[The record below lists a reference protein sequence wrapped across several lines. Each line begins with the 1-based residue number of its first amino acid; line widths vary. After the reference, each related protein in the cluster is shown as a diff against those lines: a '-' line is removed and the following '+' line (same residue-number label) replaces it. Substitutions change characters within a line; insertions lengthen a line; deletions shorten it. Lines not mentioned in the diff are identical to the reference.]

1 MTNHTND
8 FFSVTR
14 NRPSTCFFAR
24 EMSNDRFVRRNDRFV
39 SGKFLFLSVSPSN
52 RNRGNR
58 RTRRNLSSKTT
69 IRNLISPN
77 CSTIISNS
85 TFQPSIDEKL
95 PHFSPNSTL
104 LFLGVR
110 ICSREK
116 KKGFYFSYPIL
127 HTLSRGPLKNL
138 VSPNFGYFLW
148 INLYSFSLYY
158 YSILSRDRKQS
169 GMAERGRG
177 GCFHKLVPGRNI
189 QLTSV
194 FHKLSSLE
202 MSRSEIYA
210 TRVSKRGR

>member
-1 MTNHTND
+1 MVNFKDIYIYIYTSEARAEACGRLAIHNRTMTNHTND

-116 KKGFYFSYPIL
+116 KKGFYFRTRFYIPFL
-127 HTLSRGPLKNL
+127 EDLSRISCRQILD
-138 VSPNFGYFLW
+138 
-148 INLYSFSLYY
+148 IFS
-158 YSILSRDRKQS
+158 
-169 GMAERGRG
+169 G
-177 GCFHKLVPGRNI
+177 
-189 QLTSV
+189 
-194 FHKLSSLE
+194 
-202 MSRSEIYA
+202 
-210 TRVSKRGR
+210 